1 MKKKNKAL
9 DVNLLFQRGCLGREM
24 NSMDSL
30 LITLVSSVK
39 EEITVSIKNSRALGF
54 REMQKAK
61 TSY

>member
-1 MKKKNKAL
+1 
-9 DVNLLFQRGCLGREM
+9 M

-39 EEITVSIKNSRALGF
+39 EEIRVSIKNSKALGF

-61 TSY
+61 VATEVHKKGT